1 MSYTEAI
8 RLRKRVLNHC
18 TLHASTQIASIAVI
32 IALSIVTSFAQQ
44 PFTTANTNEPA
55 VITFEKHVRP
65 VLKAHCFQCHGEDT
79 ELAGGLDVRL
89 VRLITAGGESGA
101 AVLAGDLEKSL
112 LWNRIAADEMP
123 PKAKKLSA
131 LEKQAIANWIQQG
144 AKTARAEPL
153 LPEEARLT
161 EEELSHWAF
170 QPIRPE
176 VPPAIFCSSDGLAID
191 AFIASKLATHG
202 LAFSP
207 AADRR
212 TLIRRLTLDLHGL
225 PPTGDEVECFVQETE
240 PDAYERLVD
249 RLLASPQYGVRWG
262 RHWLDVAGYAESDG
276 NLGKDQARP
285 YAWYYRDYVIRAM
298 NEDRPY
304 DRFLTEQL
312 AGDELI
318 EGTPDRNN
326 PVHAELLAAT
336 GLLRMSPD
344 ITQTDDSLIDRNQA
358 VADVLNVVSTTVLGL
373 TVGCAQCHDHRYD
386 PITIEDYYRF
396 RAVFDPAFPIHQWK
410 KPNQRLID
418 MTDDATRERS
428 AAIEA
433 QAVAVQEDINVRRRA
448 HCQTI
453 QDREIELA
461 PEAVRELLRTAANE
475 KPSDQTDEQ
484 KKLLAQ
490 YPKVRSIAGIVG
502 QLIEYDMPAHRAFE
516 SEEKK
521 VAEIRKTKP
530 LNHMIMAVEESRN
543 AVPASRVF
551 FRGSPESPT
560 KEVSPGELTVL
571 VSARPNTAVMQQAD
585 GTNRSTGR
593 RLAYARQ
600 LTDGTHPLVAR
611 VAVNRIWMHYFGRG
625 IVATPG
631 DFGLSGE
638 APSHPELLDWFA
650 NDFVRHGWSMK
661 RLHRQIVMS
670 RTYQQTATLSPNAD
684 SDIDPDNRYLS
695 RMNLRR
701 LEAEAIRDSILVVSG
716 QLNPALGGPSVPV
729 AEDGEGKAVVGTRL
743 LRDGLFAGIEDA
755 GEQAF
760 RRSVFLSS
768 SRALPL
774 NMLQTFDLP
783 AMTPNCQRR
792 DTSTAASQ
800 SLWFLNDTSL
810 VASSQKMAELLWRL
824 DNLLPQNGTPDNVEQ
839 FLSKRIQTA
848 FSRAFGASPTADE
861 LADCVEFLTK
871 QAELFRRDASAA
883 WQTELAKRPEAADV
897 RALASLC
904 QMLLSSNRFLYQQ

>member
-1 MSYTEAI
+1 MSNTQT
-8 RLRKRVLNHC
+8 
-18 TLHASTQIASIAVI
+18 TLLIKCDQIASFAVI
-32 IALSIVTSFAQQ
+32 VVLSIVTGFAQQ
-44 PFTTANTNEPA
+44 PLASTTPNTNERT

-89 VRLITAGGESGA
+89 ARLITAGGESGA

-131 LEKQAIANWIQQG
+131 AEKQSIANWIQQG

-153 LPEEARLT
+153 RPEEARFT

-170 QPIRPE
+170 QPLRPE
-176 VPPAIFCSSDGLAID
+176 IPPATSCSSDSSDGLAID
-191 AFIASKLATHG
+191 AFIASKFVQHG
-202 LAFSP
+202 LAFSS

-225 PPTGDEVECFVQETE
+225 PPTRDEVECFVQETE

-276 NLGKDQARP
+276 NIGKDQARP
-285 YAWYYRDYVIRAM
+285 YAWYYRDYVINAL

-326 PVHAELLAAT
+326 PSHAELLAAT

-428 AAIEA
+428 AEIEA
-433 QAVAVQEDINVRRRA
+433 RAVAVQEDINGRRRA

-453 QDREIELA
+453 QDREIALA

-475 KPSDQTDEQ
+475 KPSAQTEEQ
-484 KKLLAQ
+484 KKLLDQ
-490 YPKVRSIAGIVG
+490 YPKVRSIAWIVG
-502 QLIEYDMPAHRAFE
+502 QLVEYDMPAHRAFE
-516 SEEKK
+516 AEDKK

-530 LNHMIMAVEESRN
+530 LNRMIMAIEESRN

-571 VSARPNTAVMQQAD
+571 VSARPDAAVVQQAD
-585 GTNRSTGR
+585 GTSRTTGR

-638 APSHPELLDWFA
+638 APSHPELLDWLA
-650 NDFVRHGWSMK
+650 SDFVRHGWSMK

-670 RTYQQTATLSPNAD
+670 RTYQQTAARSANTD

-701 LEAEAIRDSILVVSG
+701 LQAEAIRDSILVVSG

-760 RRSVFLSS
+760 RRSVYLSS

-800 SLWFLNDTSL
+800 SLWFLNDASL
-810 VASSQKMAELLWRL
+810 VASSQKMAELLSSL
-824 DNLLPQNGTPDNVEQ
+824 EEVLPQNRSPDNSAQ
-839 FLSKRIQTA
+839 LWPKRIQAA
-848 FSRAFGASPTADE
+848 FSRAFGVSPTAEE

-871 QAELFRRDASAA
+871 QADIFRRDASAA

>member
-1 MSYTEAI
+1 MSNTQT
-8 RLRKRVLNHC
+8 
-18 TLHASTQIASIAVI
+18 TLLLKCDRIASISVI
-32 IALSIVTSFAQQ
+32 LVLSIVTGFAQQ
-44 PFTTANTNEPA
+44 PFTSTTPKSNEPIA
-55 VITFEKHVRP
+55 ITFEKHVRP
-65 VLKAHCFQCHGEDT
+65 ILKAHCFQCHGEDT

-89 VRLITAGGESGA
+89 ARLITAGGESGA
-101 AVLAGDLEKSL
+101 AVLAGDVEKSL

-123 PKAKKLSA
+123 PKTKKLSA
-131 LEKQAIANWIQQG
+131 VEKQSIANWIQQG
-144 AKTARAEPL
+144 AKTARAEPSR
-153 LPEEARLT
+153 PEEARFT

-170 QPIRPE
+170 QPLRPE
-176 VPPAIFCSSDGLAID
+176 IPPASFCSFDGLAID
-191 AFIASKLATHG
+191 AFIASKLAKHG

-276 NLGKDQARP
+276 NIGKDQARP
-285 YAWYYRDYVIRAM
+285 YAWYYRDYVIHAL

-304 DRFLTEQL
+304 DRFLKEQL

-318 EGTPDRNN
+318 EGTHDRNN
-326 PVHAELLAAT
+326 PIHAELLAAT

-396 RAVFDPAFPIHQWK
+396 RAVFDPVFPIHQWK

-428 AAIEA
+428 AEIEA
-433 QAVAVQEDINVRRRA
+433 RAVAVQEDINVRRRA

-453 QDREIELA
+453 QDREIALA

-475 KPSDQTDEQ
+475 KPSVQTEEQ
-484 KKLLAQ
+484 KKLLDQ
-490 YPKVRSIAGIVG
+490 YPKVRSISWIVG
-502 QLIEYDMPAHRAFE
+502 QLVEYDMPAHRAFE
-516 SEEKK
+516 AEEKK

-530 LNHMIMAVEESRN
+530 LNRMIMAVEESRD

-560 KEVSPGELTVL
+560 KEVSSGELTVL
-571 VSARPNTAVMQQAD
+571 VSARPDAAVAQPAE
-585 GTNRSTGR
+585 GTNRTTGR

-638 APSHPELLDWFA
+638 APSHPELLDWLA

-670 RTYQQTATLSPNAD
+670 RTYQQTATRSSNAPSDFDPENRFLSH
-684 SDIDPDNRYLS
+684 
-695 RMNLRR
+695 MNLRR
-701 LEAEAIRDSILVVSG
+701 LQAEAIRVGG
-716 QLNPALGGPSVPV
+716 QNANIG
-729 AEDGEGKAVVGTRL
+729 
-743 LRDGLFAGIEDA
+743 
-755 GEQAF
+755 
-760 RRSVFLSS
+760 RRSVRYLGRVERNHSIVRNR
-768 SRALPL
+768 SRRHSRLWNTL
-774 NMLQTFDLP
+774 F
-783 AMTPNCQRR
+783 NC
-792 DTSTAASQ
+792 S
-800 SLWFLNDTSL
+800 
-810 VASSQKMAELLWRL
+810 
-824 DNLLPQNGTPDNVEQ
+824 P
-839 FLSKRIQTA
+839 
-848 FSRAFGASPTADE
+848 FS
-861 LADCVEFLTK
+861 
-871 QAELFRRDASAA
+871 
-883 WQTELAKRPEAADV
+883 
-897 RALASLC
+897 
-904 QMLLSSNRFLYQQ
+904 